1 MHMQVSRIIV
11 GIYLIRLELSLLY
24 LSIGTTFTNN
34 NNETNNTALILQ
46 NTDKIGLYISF
57 SKQYINNIQYKKS
70 VIQQNIA

>member
-11 GIYLIRLELSLLY
+11 GIYLIRLELSFLY
-24 LSIGTTFTNN
+24 LSIGTTFTTN

-46 NTDKIGLYISF
+46 NTEKIGLYISF